1 MPVRR
6 IVGKSVEEAMARA
19 RAVYGDR
26 AFLLESRRRSAS
38 PWSRLLPWRREGEV
52 ELLLYVP
59 DGFEGEGTLGER
71 VAPSGKLRTFAG
83 TSEPGVRVG
92 GGGFGT
98 AKGEAA
104 ASPSGDVLR
113 ELEDLRRFVE
123 RLAEKAPPEYP
134 EDFAVWA
141 DRLRARGVGEA
152 LLATLYE
159 AYREEDGDP
168 REKLLR
174 AFRARFAPAVWRGR
188 VRDRPTVFA
197 FVGPTGVGKT
207 TTLAKL
213 AGQAVLRG
221 MRVALLTAD
230 TYRMAA
236 VEQLGKYA
244 GILGA
249 PMAVVRTP
257 EEVERVLG
265 EWGRERELILFDT
278 SGRNYFEEDP
288 GRTMELLAPARSRG
302 AVYAFLVV
310 SATQMPS
317 DLEALFSRFA
327 DYAPDGLVLTKVDE
341 TRTPGHV
348 LDLVLRGRLPLAFL
362 ACGQSVPFD
371 LARASPDLLL
381 ELFLTPGPV
390 REACS
395 RFKDQDVFLR
405 EGSPPPFGA
414 SEQGGDSHGRL

>member
-1 MPVRR
+1 VPVRK
-6 IVGKSVEEAMARA
+6 IVGKNAEEAMARA
-19 RAVYGDR
+19 RAAYGDR
-26 AFLLESRRRSAS
+26 AFLLESRRRPAS
-38 PWSRLLPWRREGEV
+38 PWSRLLPWKGEEEV

-59 DGFEGEGTLGER
+59 DGLEGEGTLKG
-71 VAPSGKLRTFAG
+71 SGKIRAVSE
-83 TSEPGVRVG
+83 TSDPGVRASG
-92 GGGFGT
+92 RPD
-98 AKGEAA
+98 A
-104 ASPSGDVLR
+104 ASSSGDVLR
-113 ELEDLRRFVE
+113 ELENLRRFVE
-123 RLAEKAPPEYP
+123 RLAEKAPPEYSG
-134 EDFAVWA
+134 DFASWA
-141 DRLRARGVGEA
+141 ERLRARGMGEA
-152 LLATLYE
+152 LLAGLYE
-159 AYREEDGDP
+159 VYREETGDP
-168 REKLLR
+168 REKLFR
-174 AFRARFAPAVWRGR
+174 AFRARFAPAVWQGR
-188 VRDRPTVFA
+188 VGDRPTVLA

-257 EEVERVLG
+257 AEVESVLE
-265 EWGRERELILFDT
+265 EWGRERELVLFDT

-288 GRTMELLAPARSRG
+288 GRTMELLAPARAWG
-302 AVYAFLVV
+302 AAYAFLVV

-327 DYAPDGLVLTKVDE
+327 EHGLDALVLTKVDE

-348 LDLVLRGRLPLAFL
+348 LDLVLRGHLPLAYL

-371 LARASPDLLL
+371 LARASPELLF
-381 ELFLTPGPV
+381 ELFLAPGPA
-390 REACS
+390 REACG
-395 RFKDQDVFLR
+395 RFKDWDVFLR
-405 EGSPPPFGA
+405 EGSPRTL
-414 SEQGGDSHGRL
+414 GR

>member
-1 MPVRR
+1 MPVRK
-6 IVGKSVEEAMARA
+6 IVGKNVEEAMARA
-19 RAVYGDR
+19 RAAYGDR
-26 AFLLESRRRSAS
+26 AFLLESRRRPAS
-38 PWSRLLPWRREGEV
+38 PWSRLFPWKREEEV

-59 DGFEGEGTLGER
+59 DGLEGEGTLRGSGKIR
-71 VAPSGKLRTFAG
+71 AVSGTSDPGVRAGGGPDVAPS
-83 TSEPGVRVG
+83 
-92 GGGFGT
+92 
-98 AKGEAA
+98 
-104 ASPSGDVLR
+104 SGDVLR
-113 ELEDLRRFVE
+113 ELEGLRRFVE

-134 EDFAVWA
+134 GDFAAWA
-141 DRLRARGVGEA
+141 ERLRARGMGEA
-152 LLATLYE
+152 LLAALYE
-159 AYREEDGDP
+159 AYREEAGDP
-168 REKLLR
+168 QEKLRR
-174 AFRARFAPAVWRGR
+174 AFRARFAPAVWQGR
-188 VRDRPTVFA
+188 VRDRPTVLA

-257 EEVERVLG
+257 AEVASALE
-265 EWGRERELILFDT
+265 EWGRERELVLFDT

-288 GRTMELLAPARSRG
+288 GRTMELLAPARSWG

-327 DYAPDGLVLTKVDE
+327 EHALDGLVLTKVDE

-348 LDLVLRGRLPLAFL
+348 LDLVLRGRLPLAYF

-371 LARASPDLLL
+371 LARASPELLF
-381 ELFLTPGPV
+381 ELFLAPGPA
-390 REACS
+390 REACG

-405 EGSPPPFGA
+405 EGSPPHFGA
-414 SEQGGDSHGRL
+414 LEQGGKSHGRL